1 MRAGEKP
8 VAGYTKKIKKDIP
21 MQNVKK
27 HYTIMFIPEGNAKT
41 FSIHVNRN
49 ILYSL
54 TIFIAIFVIGFLSL
68 LLKSGE
74 IATKLQLVYA
84 LTQENKLLKEEN
96 KKLNFIRTKIA
107 QIEMLGEYLQRIA
120 TAAGENAKKTAYA
133 ASVIKR
139 NDETI
144 FKKDGI
150 DDNVDKI
157 RLSNAEVYQ
166 EPRLKGETSEGFL
179 TAIPNI
185 QPTEGWITRR
195 YIASANDTEPS
206 HSGID
211 FAATSGTLIRST
223 ARGIVDDVYK
233 DAYFGLMVTVR
244 HGYGFS
250 TRYGHCLQ
258 VLVVKGDHVERGQ
271 TIALVGNT
279 GRSSAPHLHYE
290 ILKEGKNVD
299 PMEYIIQSQN

>member
-1 MRAGEKP
+1 MQKG
-8 VAGYTKKIKKDIP
+8 KKY
-21 MQNVKK
+21 
-27 HYTIMFIPEGNAKT
+27 YTIMFIPEGNAKT
-41 FSIHVNRN
+41 FSIHVNRK

-54 TIFIAIFVIGFLSL
+54 MIFITIFITGFVCL

-84 LTQENKLLKEEN
+84 LTQENKGLKEEN
-96 KKLNFIRTKIA
+96 KKLNFISAKITK
-107 QIEMLGEYLQRIA
+107 IEMLGDYLQRIA
-120 TAAGENAKKTAYA
+120 TAAGENTKKPPSYSS
-133 ASVIKR
+133 SVIKQS
-139 NDETI
+139 DETI
-144 FKKDGI
+144 FKKDGL
-150 DDNVDKI
+150 DDNVDKL
-157 RLSNAEVYQ
+157 RLSSSDAYQ
-166 EPRLKGETSEGFL
+166 EIKQKGDASEGFL
-179 TAIPNI
+179 AAVPNI
-185 QPTEGWITRR
+185 RPTEGWITRR
-195 YIASANDTEPS
+195 FVATANDTEPS

-223 ARGIVDDVYK
+223 ARGVVEDVYK
-233 DAYFGLMVTVR
+233 DAYFGLMVTIK

-258 VLVVKGDHVERGQ
+258 VLVTKGDHVERGQ

-299 PMEYIIQSQN
+299 PKEYIIRGQN

>member
-1 MRAGEKP
+1 MQKG
-8 VAGYTKKIKKDIP
+8 KKY
-21 MQNVKK
+21 
-27 HYTIMFIPEGNAKT
+27 YTIMFIPEGNAKT
-41 FSIHVNRN
+41 FSIHVDRK

-54 TIFIAIFVIGFLSL
+54 MIFITIFITGFVCL

-84 LTQENKLLKEEN
+84 LTQENKGLKEEN
-96 KKLNFIRTKIA
+96 KKLNFISAKITK
-107 QIEMLGEYLQRIA
+107 IEMLGDYLQRIA
-120 TAAGENAKKTAYA
+120 TAAGENTKKPPSYSS
-133 ASVIKR
+133 SVIKQS
-139 NDETI
+139 DETI
-144 FKKDGI
+144 FKKDGL
-150 DDNVDKI
+150 DDNVDKL
-157 RLSNAEVYQ
+157 RLSSSDAYQ
-166 EPRLKGETSEGFL
+166 EIKQKGDASEGFL
-179 TAIPNI
+179 AAVPNI

-195 YIASANDTEPS
+195 FVATANDTEPS

-223 ARGIVDDVYK
+223 ARGVVEDVYK
-233 DAYFGLMVTVR
+233 DAYFGLMVTIK

-258 VLVVKGDHVERGQ
+258 VLVTKGDHVERGQ

-299 PMEYIIQSQN
+299 PMEYIIRGQN

>member
-1 MRAGEKP
+1 M
-8 VAGYTKKIKKDIP
+8 KKMNEVFAMQKGKKY
-21 MQNVKK
+21 
-27 HYTIMFIPEGNAKT
+27 YTIMFIPEGNAKT

-54 TIFIAIFVIGFLSL
+54 TIFTAIFFIGFLCL
-68 LLKSGE
+68 LFKSGE

-84 LTQENKLLKEEN
+84 LTQENKSLKEEN

-107 QIEMLGEYLQRIA
+107 KIEALGEYLQQIA
-120 TAAGENAKKTAYA
+120 TAAGENVKKPSYA
-133 ASVIKR
+133 ANLMKQS
-139 NDETI
+139 DETV

-150 DDNVDKI
+150 DENVDKI
-157 RLSNAEVYQ
+157 RLSSSETYHEFKQ
-166 EPRLKGETSEGFL
+166 KGEASEGFL
-179 TAIPNI
+179 AAIPNI

-195 YIASANDTEPS
+195 YIATANDTEQS

-223 ARGIVDDVYK
+223 ARGVVDDVYK
-233 DAYFGLMVTVR
+233 DAYFGLMVIIK

-258 VLVVKGDHVERGQ
+258 VLVAKGDHVERGQ

-290 ILKEGKNVD
+290 ILKDGKNVD
-299 PMEYIIQSQN
+299 PKEYIIRGQN